1 MENHRGI
8 FEGFIGRVS
17 RFFWIPRDSKGF
29 KGILRDLNGFCGIL
43 EVNWVIFEG
52 YEGFLRLI
60 GELLRDFWGILWVSF
75 KILNSEGFKWILRD
89 PWFCLKSY
97 WGILYIGNFGWIV
110 KKIGNNLAK
119 INFNFED
126 ISVKNE
132 EQIDNFGVFYFWKLF
147 LPIFVIFTKN
157 WKFWI
162 SCSKIGS
169 NLAKIDFNFGN
180 LSVKNEEKIGNFGVF
195 FISEDFSCQFL

>member
-1 MENHRGI
+1 MKDSWGWLGSYWGI
-8 FEGFIGRVS
+8 FEGFFEWVS
-17 RFFWIPRDSKGF
+17 RFLIPRDSEGF
-29 KGILRDLNGFCGIL
+29 WGILRD
-43 EVNWVIFEG
+43 
-52 YEGFLRLI
+52 
-60 GELLRDFWGILWVSF
+60 
-75 KILNSEGFKWILRD
+75 SEGFKWILRD

-162 SCSKIGS
+162 NCSKIGN
-169 NLAKIDFNFGN
+169 NLAKINFNFGDI
-180 LSVKNEEKIGNFGVF
+180 SVKNEEKIGNFGVF
-195 FISEDFSCQFL
+195 FYFWRLFLPIFVIIYQKLVIIWLKSISILGIFQFYF

>member
-1 MENHRGI
+1 M
-8 FEGFIGRVS
+8 
-17 RFFWIPRDSKGF
+17 
-29 KGILRDLNGFCGIL
+29 
-43 EVNWVIFEG
+43 
-52 YEGFLRLI
+52 
-60 GELLRDFWGILWVSF
+60 
-75 KILNSEGFKWILRD
+75 
-89 PWFCLKSY
+89 
-97 WGILYIGNFGWIV
+97 
-110 KKIGNNLAK
+110 AK

-195 FISEDFSCQFL
+195 LFLKTFLANFCNYLPKIGNNLAKINFNFGDISVKNEEKIDNFGVFFISEDFSCQFL